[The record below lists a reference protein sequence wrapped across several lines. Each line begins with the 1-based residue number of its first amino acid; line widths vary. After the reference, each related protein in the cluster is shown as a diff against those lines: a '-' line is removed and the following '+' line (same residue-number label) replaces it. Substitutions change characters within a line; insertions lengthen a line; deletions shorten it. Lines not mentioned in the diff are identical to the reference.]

1 MRSSKLF
8 PLVLTG
14 LFAAL
19 IFAVTAWLP
28 RIPVGTGYV
37 HLGDAVSYLAASI
50 LPLPLSAVAAG
61 LGAALADVTT
71 GYAQWA
77 PFTLVI
83 KVLMV
88 LAFTAHRA
96 KLLCGRNIIAVT
108 AAIPITVAGY
118 YMAAWLLTGSMIAPL
133 PEMLGNV
140 VQAGL
145 SMVIYLVIA
154 NRLDKLEFKTRVVA
168 LSVYENND
176 EPQPKREQETTLH

>member
-1 MRSSKLF
+1 
-8 PLVLTG
+8 LTG
-14 LFAAL
+14 LFTAL

-37 HLGDAVSYLAASI
+37 HLGDTVSYLAASI

-61 LGAALADVTT
+61 LGATLADVTT

-108 AAIPITVAGY
+108 VAIPVTVAGY
-118 YMAAWLLTGSMIAPL
+118 YVAAWLLTGSMIAPL
-133 PEMLGNV
+133 AEVLGNV

-145 SMVIYLVIA
+145 SMVIYLIIA
-154 NRLDKLEFKTRVVA
+154 NRLDKLSFKTRAVA
-168 LSVYENND
+168 LPIYEED
-176 EPQPKREQETTLH
+176 AVSHPSQEQETTPH